1 MEPIDNPSPAP
12 APAPAEDLQTQVDS
26 LRKLVQALLALMVVV
41 SGTISI
47 YLFAQARYSARDR
60 DLFRAQAGNLLTQYQ
75 KTSGPA
81 TDEFL
86 KKLAIYGTKHPDF
99 VPIVTKYGL
108 DKALTNTVSTNP
120 VAAPKAAQPAK
131 K

>member
-60 DLFRAQAGNLLTQYQ
+60 DVFRAQAGNLLTQYQ

-86 KKLAIYGTKHPDF
+86 KKLATYGSKHADF
-99 VPIVTKYGL
+99 APIVTKYGL
-108 DKALTNTVSTNP
+108 DKALTNTASTNP
-120 VAAPKAAQPAK
+120 AAAPKAAQPAK